1 MAEASGEGTSVLSL
15 LRPLKGHVILEP
27 AYDPEETDAGLYVP
41 LDAQQRYPQV
51 GECIASASSQIE
63 VGDFCL
69 INVESS
75 DVARTYNKVFALH
88 LKDWGTELCDPEVE
102 PAVVEAVERYRSNP
116 TTEDNRI
123 RLETLKGEHLAF
135 LCSDVLSYEWA
146 TKDSPAWD
154 MLYPLNVK
162 MWRAPDGSLIYFVH
176 EDNIIGVLNA

>member
-1 MAEASGEGTSVLSL
+1 MDRETGGGTSVPS

-51 GECIASASSQIE
+51 GYCIATASGQIE
-63 VGDFCL
+63 EGDYCL

-75 DVARTYNKVFALH
+75 DVARTYEKVFALH

-102 PAVVEAVERYRSNP
+102 PAVVEAVERYRANP
-116 TTEDNRI
+116 STEDNRI

-135 LCSDVLSYEWA
+135 LCSDVLSYEW
-146 TKDSPAWD
+146 TSSDSGGFGL
-154 MLYPLNVK
+154 LYPLNVR
-162 MWRAPDGSLIYFVH
+162 MWWAPDGSLYYIVH
-176 EDNIIGVLNA
+176 EDHIIGVI